1 MRQLLHKLI
10 GVFFWLVMVGC
21 WALLIAEGKAG
32 SANITY
38 SVQYLGVVGAAV
50 LTVTLLWIRHN
61 TRIYHRKGPRL
72 GRPEMVPRTDED
84 RLGRPIHWRL
94 DGGAIAA
101 LGVPHLVVEL
111 DDDVKVYRIGG
122 LAA

>member
-61 TRIYHRKGPRL
+61 TRIYRRKGPRM

-84 RLGRPIHWRL
+84 RLGRPIHWQL

-101 LGVPHLVVEL
+101 LGVPHLIVEL

>member
-1 MRQLLHKLI
+1 MRQLLHKFI

-38 SVQYLGVVGAAV
+38 SVQYLAVVGTAV
-50 LTVTLLWIRHN
+50 LAVTLLWIRHN
-61 TRIYHRKGPRL
+61 TRIYHRKGPRV
-72 GRPEMVPRTDED
+72 GRPDMVPRTDED
-84 RLGRPIHWRL
+84 RLGRPISWQL

-101 LGVPHLVVEL
+101 LEVRHLVVEL
-111 DDDVKVYRIGG
+111 DNEVKVYRM
-122 LAA
+122 AA